1 MAGISQSDRGGA
13 VSIFDDRGRAAT
25 TPPIE
30 DPYRGLGEHDRDIAV
45 RLRRAEDTLL
55 VTVGLDG
62 TNGKL
67 GNMRKDFDAD
77 RASRNRILTAIASAA
92 ASALVAAAVAIYAAG
107 QRNGLSQAEKDAQQA
122 EVAALRAEIRELR
135 ALLPLLRHAPARPA
149 PPGDT
154 P

>member
-1 MAGISQSDRGGA
+1 MS
-13 VSIFDDRGRAAT
+13 SIFDDRGRAAT

-55 VTVGLDG
+55 VTVGPDG

-67 GNMRKDFDAD
+67 GNLRKDFDAD
-77 RASRNRILTAIASAA
+77 RSFRNRILTAIASAA
-92 ASALVAAAVAIYAAG
+92 AAGLVTAAIAIYTAG
-107 QRNGLSQAEKDAQQA
+107 QRNGLSQAETDAQKA
-122 EVAALRAEIRELR
+122 EVGALRAEVRELR
-135 ALLPLLRHAPARPA
+135 ALLPLLRHLPAGPA
-149 PPGDT
+149 STGDV